1 MNDFKGFDEN
11 FSLRGKNAIIT
22 GAAKGIGLE
31 IAKMFS
37 RKGANIIAFDKVDDL
52 SFLENYVTKRGCK
65 FLGFSGNVKDKKA
78 LENMVNKTIKKF
90 EKIDI
95 LVNCAGVTIMDNAES
110 LEEEAWDLIMDV
122 DLKAPFILSQIVG
135 KKMIEQ
141 NGGRIINIASQ
152 AGVVALNKHIA
163 YGTAKAGL
171 ILMTKVL
178 ALEWGKYNI
187 RANCISPT
195 VILTEMGKKA
205 WAGEVGENFKKL
217 IPIKRFGYPEE
228 VAACAVYLAS
238 EAADLINGENL
249 IIDGGYTIT

>member
-1 MNDFKGFDEN
+1 
-11 FSLRGKNAIIT
+11 
-22 GAAKGIGLE
+22 
-31 IAKMFS
+31 
-37 RKGANIIAFDKVDDL
+37 
-52 SFLENYVTKRGCK
+52 
-65 FLGFSGNVKDKKA
+65 
-78 LENMVNKTIKKF
+78 
-90 EKIDI
+90 
-95 LVNCAGVTIMDNAES
+95 MDNAES